1 MIDNRF
7 KKGCCEFY
15 NSNNIISCKES
26 QNSLSFYCSGKQ
38 FYKIKIDGC
47 EIIDNNVLKC
57 DFMIIKNDEA
67 IEIYIELKG
76 SDIQH
81 AIKQIMATIDSKGSK
96 SAAKYGVVVATSIP
110 PGTTL
115 NKITKI
121 LGSKIGPNNIIVKNQ
136 SLKLG
141 YSDGKIIKL

>member
-1 MIDNRF
+1 MINNRF
-7 KKGCCEFY
+7 SRRCCEFH
-15 NSNNIISCKES
+15 SGSNIISCKES
-26 QNSLSFYCSGKQ
+26 QNSLSFYCSGEQ

-57 DFMIIKNDEA
+57 DFMIMKNDEA

-81 AIKQIMATIDSKGSK
+81 AIKQIMATIDSKGLK

-141 YSDGKIIKL
+141 YSDGKITKL